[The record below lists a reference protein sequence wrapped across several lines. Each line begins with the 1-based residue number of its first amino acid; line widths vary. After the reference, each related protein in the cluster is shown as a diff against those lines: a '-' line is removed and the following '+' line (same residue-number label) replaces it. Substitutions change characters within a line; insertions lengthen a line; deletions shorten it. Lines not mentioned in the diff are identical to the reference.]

1 MIENKLDTMQ
11 DDKLILRIDAK
22 IKEEIQFALTKD
34 KKLVE
39 FFEISNEQTLIGNI
53 YLGIIDHIE
62 PSIQA
67 VFVDFGSNKNGFLS
81 LNDIHSDYFSHNKK
95 KGEKIQD
102 LLKKGQPILVQ
113 VTRDST
119 PTKGCNLTT
128 FLSLAGTS
136 CVLLPNSENL
146 GGVSKKISGEDRIK
160 LKQFLEEIDP
170 KMSLIIRTA
179 GNFST
184 VDEIKLEYK
193 ALQKKWKKIQ
203 AKVKKIENPV
213 LVYKDNDPILRA
225 LRAYSKNTLES
236 IEVSSNIFEKIKE
249 YQEKELIKVPEPIV
263 EVKSNNCFPAEIR
276 DQIALIYLPEVD
288 LPSGASIF
296 IHQTEAL
303 VSIDVNSKKI
313 KSKSLNKTA
322 LNVNLEA
329 ADEIANQVILR
340 DLGGLI
346 VVDFIDMN
354 NLEDVQ
360 KVNQKIKEAFKKD
373 KASISIIEISKFG
386 LVQISRQRIRS
397 SVLNRSYE
405 ACNKCLGSGFYL
417 KQQKIGLNLIRKLLG
432 INSKFFKKITVTLSF
447 DLMQHVLNNFST
459 YLKEPI
465 FEKIDW
471 QILSDFEGF
480 EIIKN

>member
-11 DDKLILRIDAK
+11 DDKLILKIDAK
-22 IKEEIQFALTKD
+22 IKEEIQFALIHD

-39 FFEISNEQTLIGNI
+39 FFEVSNEQTLIGNV
-53 YLGIIDHIE
+53 YLGVVDHIE

-67 VFVDFGSNKNGFLS
+67 VFVDFGSNRNGFLS
-81 LNDIHSDYFSHNKK
+81 LSDIHTDYFLNNKK
-95 KGEKIQD
+95 RSEKIQN
-102 LLKKGQPILVQ
+102 LLKKGQKILVQ

-119 PTKGCNLTT
+119 STKGCNLTT
-128 FLSLAGTS
+128 FLSLAGTT

-146 GGVSKKISGEDRIK
+146 GGISKKISGEDRIK

-184 VDEIKLEYK
+184 VEEIKLEYK

-203 AKVKKIENPV
+203 AKVKKIEKPT
-213 LVYKDNDPILRA
+213 LIYKDNDPILRV

-236 IEVSSNIFEKIKE
+236 LEVSSNLFEKVKE
-249 YQEKELIKVPEPIV
+249 YQEKELIKMPEPIV
-263 EVKSNNCFPAEIR
+263 EIKTNNCFPKEIK
-276 DQIALIYLPEVD
+276 DQIASIYQPEVD
-288 LPSGASIF
+288 LPSGGSIF

-303 VSIDVNSKKI
+303 VAIDVNSKKI
-313 KSKSLNKTA
+313 KSKSLKKTA

-329 ADEIANQVILR
+329 AVEIANQVILR

-354 NLEDVQ
+354 NSEDVHS
-360 KVNQKIKEAFKKD
+360 VNLKIKEAFKKD
-373 KASISIIEISKFG
+373 KASISIVEISKFG

-397 SVLNRSYE
+397 SVLNRSFE
-405 ACNKCLGSGFYL
+405 VCDKCLGSGFYL
-417 KQQKIGLNLIRKLLG
+417 KQQKIGLNLIRKLLS
-432 INSKFFKKITVTLSF
+432 INAKFFKKITVKVSF
-447 DLMQHVLNNFST
+447 DLMQYVLNNFST
-459 YLKEPI
+459 YLKEPV
-465 FEKIDW
+465 FEKVDW
-471 QILSDFEGF
+471 QILTDLEGF